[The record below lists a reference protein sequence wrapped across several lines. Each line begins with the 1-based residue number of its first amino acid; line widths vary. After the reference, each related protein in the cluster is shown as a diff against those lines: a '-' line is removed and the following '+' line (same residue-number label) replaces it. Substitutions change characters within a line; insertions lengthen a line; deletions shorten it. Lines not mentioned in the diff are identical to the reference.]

1 MSSFFPGSNSGSN
14 RLEGS
19 QNRTFSKQQ
28 QKYLDEFNKKPGLK
42 VFVTVYRTCTEY
54 FAVIYPLKMILSARL
69 PINCIN
75 LRTSRLEKLE
85 NNLIKLFFGLRNGE
99 YAYSIVFKIVENE
112 LAAAGPHK
120 HGFKKEKEKKKTE
133 SYSMSSDDEASN
145 DGHSSTEF
153 KDEYRH
159 KTYQSSTDDE
169 HESIEESNEN
179 MSVTLTFGD
188 QEQDE
193 SPDTISFVT
202 WEDALSGKIDI
213 NADGQLVNSAK
224 SSEFNKP
231 TLNDLLASNSPLPSN
246 GKTTTNSNL
255 LSVRTDE
262 HRRRLSLQTIPE
274 SGE

>member
-1 MSSFFPGSNSGSN
+1 M
-14 RLEGS
+14 
-19 QNRTFSKQQ
+19 
-28 QKYLDEFNKKPGLK
+28 
-42 VFVTVYRTCTEY
+42 FVTVYRTCTEY

-99 YAYSIVFKIVENE
+99 YAYSIVFKITENE
-112 LAAAGPHK
+112 LQPPVK
-120 HGFKKEKEKKKTE
+120 HGVGFKKEKKKTE

-169 HESIEESNEN
+169 HESLEESNEH

-188 QEQDE
+188 EQEPEDS
-193 SPDTISFVT
+193 SPDSISFVT

-224 SSEFNKP
+224 SEFNKP
-231 TLNDLLASNSPLPSN
+231 TLNELLGANNPMPSN
-246 GKTTTNSNL
+246 GRTTTNSNL